1 MNVTLYAYNLVE
13 KRVRGKD
20 ILDVNCFE
28 KDFIKCIEI
37 LNKQNLKARAISCL
51 TKIKLFI

>member
-20 ILDVNCFE
+20 ILDIDCFE
-28 KDFIKCIEI
+28 KDFVKVLKSCA
-37 LNKQNLKARAISCL
+37 NKI
-51 TKIKLFI
+51 